1 VTRLLAYAAE
11 ASAALWRNRTRSF
24 LTTLGMIIGT
34 ASIIAVF
41 GISKGATSGIA
52 ATFASFGELPI
63 IAIVDPTQNYP
74 QYAQMQYRDAARV
87 RAELGP
93 LADYVL
99 PYSDRKWLV
108 RYGSKQQYLDVQ
120 SDGDRYDTGAL
131 QEGRHIN
138 LEDVQ
143 AAAHVTLITPDVEKA
158 LFGNVP
164 ATGKD
169 VRINGDRFT
178 VIGVYSPLSGSFF
191 NTFAGSNTAA
201 IPYSTLHAIDPGPID
216 NLLVYPQSA
225 GQADEVIAATRK
237 ALQHIHGPRAQYFV
251 QNGAAQVQTFE
262 KVLAIIGT
270 GLAAIGGVALVV
282 AGIGIMN
289 IMLVSV
295 TERTREIGIRK
306 SIGASRND
314 IALQFLMEALLLAL
328 AGGGTGML
336 LGLLITI
343 GGAEFISKTIGT
355 VIIPY
360 VLIVAIAIAFSGA
373 VGMLFGM
380 YPAWRAANMDPI
392 EALRS

>member
-1 VTRLLAYAAE
+1 MTRILAYVAE
-11 ASAALWRNRTRSF
+11 AAAALWRNRTRSI

-34 ASIIAVF
+34 ASIIGVF
-41 GISKGATSGIA
+41 GISRGATSGIA

-63 IAIVDPTQNYP
+63 IASVDPTQDYP
-74 QYAQMQYRDAARV
+74 QYAQMRYRDVAHV
-87 RAELGP
+87 RAELGD
-93 LADYVL
+93 LTSYVM
-99 PYSDRKWLV
+99 PYDDRKWQV
-108 RYGSKQQYLDVQ
+108 RYGSKQEYVDVQ
-120 SDGDRYDTGAL
+120 SDGDQHDTAAL
-131 QEGRHIN
+131 QEGRHIS
-138 LEDVQ
+138 LDDVES
-143 AAAHVTLITPDVEKA
+143 AGHVAILTPDVEKA
-158 LFGNVP
+158 LFANQQAIGKEIRVNGN
-164 ATGKD
+164 
-169 VRINGDRFT
+169 RFE

-191 NTFAGSNTAA
+191 NNNLGSSSIA
-201 IPYSTLHAIDPGPID
+201 IPYSTMDHLDPGPID
-216 NLLVYPQSA
+216 NILVYPA
-225 GQADEVIAATRK
+225 EPGQADLVIDATRK
-237 ALQHIHGPRAQYFV
+237 ALQHIHGVRAQYFI
-251 QNGAAQVQTFE
+251 QNGAAQLQTFE
-262 KVLAIIGT
+262 KVLSIVGT

-336 LGLLITI
+336 LGLAVTI
-343 GGAEFISKTIGT
+343 GGAGFISKTVGQ

-360 VLIVAIAIAFSGA
+360 LLIVSLAIAFSGS

-380 YPAWRAANMDPI
+380 YPAWRAATMDPI